1 MDASRRTLL
10 GGLLVALVVTS
21 GCLGVV
27 TGNEPLVLR
36 ANEAGVSDAA
46 LSATDFEHEETR
58 TAWINRTVE
67 RAGQEREIRVQ
78 NHVSTYQRPPSVDPT
93 GGITF
98 GVFVVVSTPKA
109 SVAGQSFNPIGQMS
123 HEQMMEQFVGQ
134 SADVRDVQRE
144 DSRTLTVLGSEADV
158 TRFSGVV
165 QRSGQ
170 EIPVYVEVTRVGDG
184 DDFVV
189 ALGVYPQETADE
201 VRPGV
206 TTLFEG
212 IEH

>member
-1 MDASRRTLL
+1 MTEIRIVFLGVLL
-10 GGLLVALVVTS
+10 GLFVATA
-21 GCLGVV
+21 GCVGVL
-27 TGNEPLVLR
+27 TGNEPLVLT
-36 ANEAGVSDAA
+36 ADEAGVSDAA
-46 LSATDFEHEETR
+46 LGDTDFEHEETR

-67 RAGQEREIRVQ
+67 RADQEREIKVQ
-78 NHVSTYQRPPSVDPT
+78 NHVSTYQRPPSIDPT
-93 GGITF
+93 SGVTF

-144 DSRTLTVLGSEADV
+144 DARTLSVLGSEAEV

-170 EIPVYVEVTRVGDG
+170 EVPVYVEVARVGDG

>member
-1 MDASRRTLL
+1 M
-10 GGLLVALVVTS
+10 
-21 GCLGVV
+21 V
-27 TGNEPLVLR
+27 TGSEPLVLT

-46 LSATDFEHEETR
+46 LSGTDFEHQETR
-58 TAWINRTVE
+58 TAWINRSVE
-67 RAGQEREIRVQ
+67 RAGQERQIRVQ
-78 NHVSTYQRPPSVDPT
+78 NHVSTYQRPPAVDPA
-93 GGITF
+93 GGITL
-98 GVFVVVSTPKA
+98 GVFVVASTPKA
-109 SVAGQSFNPIGQMS
+109 SVAGQSFNPVGQMS
-123 HEQMMEQFVGQ
+123 HERMMEQFVGQ

-144 DSRTLTVLGSEADV
+144 DSRTLTVLGAEAV
-158 TRFSGVV
+158 VARFSGVV

-170 EIPVYVEVTRVGDG
+170 EVPVYVEVTRVDDG